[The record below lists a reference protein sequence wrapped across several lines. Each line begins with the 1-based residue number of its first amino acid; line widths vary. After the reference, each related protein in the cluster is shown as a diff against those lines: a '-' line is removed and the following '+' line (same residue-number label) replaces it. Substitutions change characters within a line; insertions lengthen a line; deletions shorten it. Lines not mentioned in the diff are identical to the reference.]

1 LSTDE
6 KLTPAEP
13 LLTSELAS
21 ALESDR
27 FRQFLD
33 NVPFAVAVAELHP
46 DERIVYVNL
55 EFESLTGQ
63 SLAHLEGR
71 PWSALPGQ
79 SEGPPLSEA
88 IVEDQDYIGVFTFEN
103 DGETLTVDAWSNLI
117 IDEDGEPVFRL
128 ISLATAVARLE
139 TDLSEFQQRIRDKDL
154 QLRELQHR
162 VANNLQLITALV
174 RAEARNVEEHALTER
189 FSRLAGRMEAL
200 GILYRALSAQ
210 NQPDTVDLGV
220 YVSEVA
226 SAVMRAHAV
235 EGIHLDLQVDTWPV
249 SVNVAMPTGLAVN
262 ELLTNALKHAFQG
275 REGGTITLR
284 SLVDNDGCRVSVAD
298 DGVGLPKGV
307 EWPQKGKLSSL
318 IVQSLRQNARARVDL
333 VSTPGKGVQVTIF
346 FARDD
351 AA

>member
-1 LSTDE
+1 MDTQD
-6 KLTPAEP
+6 PPQDP
-13 LLTSELAS
+13 LQSPDLAT
-21 ALESDR
+21 ALETDR

-33 NVPFAVAVAELHP
+33 HVPFAVGVAELLP

-63 SLAHLEGR
+63 RFEHLEGK
-71 PWSALPGQ
+71 PWSALSSHGD
-79 SEGPPLSEA
+79 GLLLSEA
-88 IVEDQDYIGVFTFEN
+88 IVDDQDYIGVFTFETN
-103 DGETLTVDAWSNLI
+103 GESLTVDAWSNVI
-117 IDEDGEPVFRL
+117 SDENGEPVFRL
-128 ISLATAVARLE
+128 ISLATAAARLE

-174 RAEARNVEEHALTER
+174 RAEARRVDEKALAEP

-200 GILYRALSAQ
+200 GLLYRALAAQ
-210 NQPDTVDLGV
+210 DHVDTVDLGV

-249 SVNVAMPTGLAVN
+249 SVNVAMPTGLVIN
-262 ELLTNALKHAFQG
+262 ELLTNALKYAFEG

-284 SLVDNDGCRVSVAD
+284 SLVDDDGCRVSIAD
-298 DGVGLPKGV
+298 DGVGLPEGV
-307 EWPQKGKLSSL
+307 DWPQKGKLSSL
-318 IVQSLRQNARARVDL
+318 IVQSLRQNAQASL
-333 VSTPGKGVQVTIF
+333 ELTSAPNEGVKVTIF

>member
-1 LSTDE
+1 MDAQDQPQDLL
-6 KLTPAEP
+6 LTPD
-13 LLTSELAS
+13 LAT

-33 NVPFAVAVAELHP
+33 HVPFAVGVAEINP
-46 DERIVYVNL
+46 AERIVYVNH
-55 EFESLTGQ
+55 EFEALTGS
-63 SLAHLEGR
+63 SLADLEGK

-79 SEGPPLSEA
+79 GEGPPLSAA
-88 IVEDQDYIGVFTFEN
+88 IVDDHDYIGVFTFET
-103 DGETLTVDAWSNLI
+103 DGDPLSVDAWSNLI
-117 IDEDGEPVFRL
+117 TDDEGEPVFRL

-174 RAEARNVEEHALTER
+174 RAEARNVEENASTAQ
-189 FSRLAGRMEAL
+189 FTRLAGRMEAL
-200 GILYRALSAQ
+200 GILYRALSTQ
-210 NQPDTVDLGV
+210 DQPDTVDLGV
-220 YVSEVA
+220 YLSEVA

-262 ELLTNALKHAFQG
+262 ELLTNSLKHAFVG
-275 REGGTITLR
+275 RDGGTIALR
-284 SLVDNDGCRVSVAD
+284 SLVDDSGCRISVAD
-298 DGVGLPKGV
+298 DGVGLPEGL
-307 EWPQKGKLSSL
+307 EWPQKGKLGSL
-318 IVQSLRQNARARVDL
+318 IMQSLRQNARARVNL
-333 VSTPGKGVQVTIF
+333 MTAPGKGVKVTIF

-351 AA
+351 AV

>member
-1 LSTDE
+1 MDTQDQ
-6 KLTPAEP
+6 TQD
-13 LLTSELAS
+13 LLQSPDLAA
-21 ALESDR
+21 ALETDR

-33 NVPFAVAVAELHP
+33 HVPFAVGVAELNP

-63 SLAHLEGR
+63 TLDRLEGKS
-71 PWSALPGQ
+71 WSALPGQ
-79 SEGPPLSEA
+79 SEGAALSDA
-88 IVEDQDYIGVFTFEN
+88 IVDDHDYIGVFTFETN
-103 DGETLTVDAWSNLI
+103 GDTLTVDAWSNI
-117 IDEDGEPVFRL
+117 IFGDDGQPVFRL
-128 ISLATAVARLE
+128 ISLATAVARLD
-139 TDLSEFQQRIRDKDL
+139 TDPSEFQQRIRDKDL

-174 RAEARNVEEHALTER
+174 RAEARRVDEKALSEP

-200 GILYRALSAQ
+200 GLLYRALSAQ
-210 NQPDTVDLGV
+210 DHIDTVDLGV

-226 SAVMRAHAV
+226 SAVMRAHAL

-249 SVNVAMPTGLAVN
+249 SVNVAMPTGLAIN
-262 ELLTNALKHAFQG
+262 ELLTNALKYAFKG

-284 SLVDNDGCRVSVAD
+284 SLVDDDGCRVSVAD
-298 DGVGLPKGV
+298 DGVGLPEGV
-307 EWPQKGKLSSL
+307 IWPQKGKLSSL

-333 VSTPGKGVQVTIF
+333 KSAPGEGVKVTIF
-346 FARDD
+346 FARDQ